1 MARGAE
7 MSGPVAP
14 FSIAERDPGPMA
26 RLEDVKRDE
35 GAAQEVGRLLCD
47 GMTLFQIARQWG
59 VPKHLFADWFLAEHG
74 EVFERAQRALG
85 SEDMH
90 EVVAI
95 ADGEGDVARDRLK
108 CDVRF
113 KRASKFDRK
122 RYGEEA
128 DAVKVTP
135 VTIQI
140 ANLRGEVA
148 VVVPALAAKEEI

>member
-1 MARGAE
+1 M
-7 MSGPVAP
+7 
-14 FSIAERDPGPMA
+14 
-26 RLEDVKRDE
+26 
-35 GAAQEVGRLLCD
+35 
-47 GMTLFQIARQWG
+47 
-59 VPKHLFADWFLAEHG
+59 
-74 EVFERAQRALG
+74 
-85 SEDMH
+85 
-90 EVVAI
+90 
-95 ADGEGDVARDRLK
+95 
-108 CDVRF
+108 RF